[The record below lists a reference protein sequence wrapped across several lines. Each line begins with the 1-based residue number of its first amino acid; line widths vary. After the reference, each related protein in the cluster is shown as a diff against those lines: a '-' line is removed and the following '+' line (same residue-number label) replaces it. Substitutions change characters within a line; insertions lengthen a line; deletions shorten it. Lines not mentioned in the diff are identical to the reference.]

1 LLFYLDLKFFENYNN
16 KKLTELMVTKKFK
29 KSIKKTCAIIRK
41 SYEINADKLTKTVFM
56 LVEALLTGKKIL
68 IFGNGGSAAD
78 AQHMASEIVVRL
90 NINRAAYPAIALT
103 TDTSV
108 ITSCANDFSFNK
120 IFARQVEALGNH
132 GDVAIAIST
141 SGNSRNV
148 IEAIKTA
155 RKKGLYIIGLTGE
168 TGGKMKNLCDILLN
182 AKSNETMYIQQV
194 HIVLVHLI
202 CDEIEKKLAGLEN
215 A

>member
-1 LLFYLDLKFFENYNN
+1 
-16 KKLTELMVTKKFK
+16 MVTKKFK
-29 KSIKKTCAIIRK
+29 KSIKKTCEIIRK

>member
-1 LLFYLDLKFFENYNN
+1 
-16 KKLTELMVTKKFK
+16 M
-29 KSIKKTCAIIRK
+29 IKKYKDSINKTCKIIQK
-41 SYEINADKLTKTVFM
+41 SYEINADKIAKTVFM
-56 LVEALLTGKKIL
+56 LAEALLTGKKIL

-90 NINRAAYPAIALT
+90 NINRTAYPAIALT
-103 TDTSV
+103 TDTSI

-141 SGNSRNV
+141 SGNSKNV
-148 IEAIKTA
+148 IEAIKTS
-155 RKKGLYIIGLTGE
+155 RKKGLYVIGLTGE
-168 TGGKMKNLCDILLN
+168 TGGKMKNLCDILIN
-182 AKSNETMYIQQV
+182 AKSKETMYIQQV
-194 HIVLVHLI
+194 HIVFIHLI
-202 CDEIEKKLAGLEN
+202 CDEVEKKLAGLEN